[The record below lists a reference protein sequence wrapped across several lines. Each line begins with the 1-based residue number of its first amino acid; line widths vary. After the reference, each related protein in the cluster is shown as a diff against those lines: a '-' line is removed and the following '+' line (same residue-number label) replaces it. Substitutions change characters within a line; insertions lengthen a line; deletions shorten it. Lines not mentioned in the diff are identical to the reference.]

1 MWTSKRLLLLLC
13 CMGWIGGFFYRYIMV
28 DTLDKYRPPPF
39 KVFKQPNISIS
50 FTTVFPMKSSLSE
63 LLVLIDWPEPPST
76 VSHVNFST
84 SPQNCDYH
92 LLNPRDIYKVGE
104 SLEVLI
110 TARDHYG
117 KPKNYG
123 GDFFQAKLHSKKVK
137 AGVTG
142 QVKDHGNGSYAATF
156 LLPWAGEAEVHI
168 RLIHSSEAVDVL
180 KKKRESHPRKVYFIG
195 YFRYN
200 GSSAVTECNVQITGN
215 DVCTYIDPVSSDR
228 WHCERPQN
236 MPCHSLIFHSVGG
249 YRKVTNALEDSLLS
263 GSVTAKTISGSVP
276 PIIIKPDERF
286 SDLLSKLP
294 TCKSGLNASQPS
306 GFYNGDHW
314 TSLVCQGRHFPHPSG
329 ALDCLKGKSI
339 HMFGDS
345 TLRQWF
351 EYLER
356 FIPSPHAAR
365 QPVYQ
370 PCTPACLPAVP
381 ACLSTSC
388 ARHPVYQLCPPACHP
403 VLPAHWRACQL
414 WLSVPWES
422 PAIAQGLKRIDL
434 HVNYQSGPLIAVETN
449 AGLVVR
455 WQAHGLPLRTTKT
468 MMSDLH
474 YESADLAGI
483 GGGPH
488 TVIMLTLCA
497 HFTTFPVRVYL
508 ERLEKVRRAIS
519 SLFFRS
525 PETTV
530 IIKSANTGYKSIY
543 GSDWL
548 TLQLDILLRAAFK
561 GMGVIILD
569 VWDMT
574 SCHYL
579 PDNIHPGPPVI
590 KNEVDLMLSYICPH

>member
-263 GSVTAKTISGSVP
+263 GAVYEDTINLPWTFLKKPTPVPTSNAADSVTAKTISGSVP

-356 FIPSPHAAR
+356 FIPS
-365 QPVYQ
+365 
-370 PCTPACLPAVP
+370 
-381 ACLSTSC
+381 
-388 ARHPVYQLCPPACHP
+388 
-403 VLPAHWRACQL
+403 
-414 WLSVPWES
+414 
-422 PAIAQGLKRIDL
+422 LKRIDL

>member
-13 CMGWIGGFFYRYIMV
+13 CVGWIGGFFYRFLEV
-28 DTLDKYRPPPF
+28 DNLNKYRPPPF

-50 FTTVFPMKSSLSE
+50 FTTVFPMKSNLSE
-63 LLVLIDWPEPPST
+63 LLELIDWPEPPST

-84 SPQNCDYH
+84 SPKNCDYH
-92 LLNPRDIYKVGE
+92 LLNPRDTYRVGE
-104 SLEVLI
+104 FLKVLI
-110 TARDHYG
+110 TAHDHFG
-117 KPKNYG
+117 RPKNYG
-123 GDFFQAKLHSKKVK
+123 GDFFQAKLHSGKVK

-142 QVKDHGNGSYAATF
+142 QVKDHGNGIYVATF
-156 LLPWAGEAEVHI
+156 LLPWTGEAEVHI

-180 KKKRESHPRKVYFIG
+180 KKKRESHPEKVYFNG

-200 GSSAVTECNVQITGN
+200 GSSAVAECNLQIAGK
-215 DVCTYIDPVSSDR
+215 DVCTYIDPVSGDK

-236 MPCHSLIFHSVGG
+236 MTCHSLIFHSMGG

-263 GSVTAKTISGSVP
+263 GPVTDKTISGSVP
-276 PIIIKPDERF
+276 RIIIKPNETF

-294 TCKSGLNASQPS
+294 TCRSGLNASQPS
-306 GFYNGDHW
+306 GFYYGGNW
-314 TSLVCQGRHFPHPSG
+314 TSLVCQEHHFPHPSD
-329 ALDCLKGKSI
+329 ALACLKGKDI

-351 EYLER
+351 EYLEK
-356 FIPSPHAAR
+356 FIPS
-365 QPVYQ
+365 
-370 PCTPACLPAVP
+370 
-381 ACLSTSC
+381 
-388 ARHPVYQLCPPACHP
+388 
-403 VLPAHWRACQL
+403 
-414 WLSVPWES
+414 
-422 PAIAQGLKRIDL
+422 LKRIDL
-434 HVNYQSGPLIAVETN
+434 HVNYQSGPLIAVETT
-449 AGLVVR
+449 AGLVMR

-474 YESADLAGI
+474 YEAADLAGI

-488 TVIMLTLCA
+488 TVIVLTLWA
-497 HFTTFPVRVYL
+497 HFTTYSVSVYL
-508 ERLEKVRRAIS
+508 ERLERVRQAIS
-519 SLFFRS
+519 SLLFRS

-548 TLQLDILLRAAFK
+548 SLQLDILLRATFK
-561 GMGVIILD
+561 GMRVIILD